1 MNAPAVEVSSLT
13 VKYGR
18 IRALDGLSASFA
30 PGSITGLLGRN
41 GSGKSTLLAT
51 IAGFRRPNAGN
62 ALVDGKSAFEAD
74 DVMAQLCLIREGG
87 DVLTSSSVRD
97 NLRLA
102 RTLRTGWDGALAER
116 LVGAFGL
123 PLRKTVDALS
133 RGQRSALSAIIGLA
147 TRTPLTI
154 FDEVYLGMDA
164 PSRQLFYDELL
175 AEQIRSPRTVII
187 SSHFLEEAEPL
198 LENVVILHQG
208 RLLLQGGL
216 DELGDMG
223 ARVIGPSERV
233 REFTDGRRILS
244 EQELGGVLA
253 RSVYG
258 EITMEDRERAAA
270 GGLQLERLRVQDL
283 YTGLTGDAQ
292 VRA

>member
-13 VKYGR
+13 VKYGH